1 MDHAAAERYLINW
14 IVKDLSVPHEQ
25 LAGLSKCPFARKAYL
40 DNKVRFTGVEGDALA
55 VIMSAA
61 DAWDD
66 SAEVEVFIL
75 PDHMSPDSL
84 WSLMDA
90 LNQEYLPRDLVFL
103 DDHVQAPETQL
114 GLSFNNGRYNLL
126 MMQRLSKLD
135 LASRK
140 LKMLGYYANWTKDYL
155 DQVVTWRSHRS

>member
-40 DNKVRFTGVEGDALA
+40 DNKVRFTSVEGDALA

>member
-40 DNKVRFTGVEGDALA
+40 DNKVRFTSVEGDALA
-55 VIMSAA
+55 VIMSVA

>member
-40 DNKVRFTGVEGDALA
+40 DNKVRFTSVEGDALA

-155 DQVVTWRSHRS
+155 DQVVSWRSSRS

>member
-40 DNKVRFTGVEGDALA
+40 DNKVRFTSVEGDALA
-55 VIMSAA
+55 VIMSVA
-61 DAWDD
+61 DAWND